1 MKRYPQYPRVHVA
14 TLGSRIRKQLSQGRG
29 MGRERRYSSGMI
41 AGYRLLPAMSCIAR
55 TCLST
60 ASASLSRFYTIIST
74 NLRCFHLSLSTLH
87 PPVNTPVLPAAHLH
101 NPYRLPDL
109 GPRKPRHPPPQD
121 STHCQTLG
129 PVFRAPL
136 T

>member
-14 TLGSRIRKQLSQGRG
+14 TLGSRIRMQLDQGRG

-74 NLRCFHLSLSTLH
+74 NLRCLHLSLSTLH

-101 NPYRLPDL
+101 NPYHFPD
-109 GPRKPRHPPPQD
+109 PQD
-121 STHCQTLG
+121 LESLVIHLKTAHIARRLDPCLE
-129 PVFRAPL
+129 PR
-136 T
+136 

>member
-74 NLRCFHLSLSTLH
+74 NLCCFHLPLSTLH
-87 PPVNTPVLPAAHLH
+87 PPVNAPVLSAAHLH
-101 NPYRLPDL
+101 NPYHLLDL
-109 GPRKPRHPPPQD
+109 QDLASLVIHLKTAHIARSLDPCLEPR
-121 STHCQTLG
+121 
-129 PVFRAPL
+129 
-136 T
+136 